1 MPVTTERIETSY
13 RYADGVTGG
22 YASELWL
29 VKGVDSMM
37 AISDAAVG
45 LPKVY
50 DPHPVNPALQ
60 VRERIIETI
69 IDPQTTIV
77 RIDYRQST
85 FDIGT
90 IYATSQVLDEPTR
103 LHLIYLRDNTPGVEG
118 IVGPKKGDGWDVLL
132 YTSTRKYTVNAGGS
146 LDAVMTAIINNRGRW
161 YELGAW
167 IDVPFI
173 LIDGQARQLK
183 NGQVIAEYSFQTHRG
198 FESIPLGRYRDQAV
212 AVPACP
218 AGGMVLTYLDSN
230 NEPQYIVQTLRQ
242 RALKGTALPGMP
254 QR

>member
-1 MPVTTERIETSY
+1 MASTERIETSY

-22 YASELWL
+22 HASELWL

-37 AISDAAVG
+37 AIGGQSVG
-45 LPKVY
+45 LPKVG
-50 DPHPVNPALQ
+50 DPHPINPSLL
-60 VRERIIETI
+60 VRERTIETI
-69 IDPQTTIV
+69 IDPQTTTV
-77 RIDYRQST
+77 RVDYRQAS
-85 FDIGT
+85 FDLGM
-90 IYATSQVLDEPTR
+90 IYSTSQSFDEPTR
-103 LHLIYLRDNTPGVEG
+103 LHLIYLRDDTPGVNG
-118 IVGPKKGDGWDVLL
+118 IIGPMKGAGWDVLL

-146 LDAVMTAIINNRGRW
+146 VDAAMTAIIDNRGRW

-173 LIDGQARQLK
+173 LIDGQVRQLK

-198 FESIPLGRYRDQAV
+198 FPAIPLDSYPNQAA

-218 AGGMVLTYLDSN
+218 PAGMVSTYLDSN
-230 NEPQYIVQTLRQ
+230 NQPRYIVQTLRQ
-242 RALKGTALPGMP
+242 RALMGKALPGMP

>member
-37 AISDAAVG
+37 AISDLAVG

-103 LHLIYLRDNTPGVEG
+103 LHLIYTRDNIAGSNGLTLRKGGV
-118 IVGPKKGDGWDVLL
+118 WDVLL

-146 LDAVMTAIINNRGRW
+146 LDAVMMAIINNRGRW

-183 NGQVIAEYSFQTHRG
+183 NGQVVAEYSFQTHRG
-198 FESIPLGRYRDQAV
+198 FAAIPLDTYPDQAV

-218 AGGMVLTYLDSN
+218 PAGMISTYLKDGS
-230 NEPQYIVQTLRQ
+230 EPQYVVRTLRQ
-242 RALKGTALPGMP
+242 RALMGTALPGMP